1 MKQKIKEIAVLAFAL
16 GALAFGTFVALSS
29 ISAFQ
34 NGCQGKSCEP
44 LPTHAATIVCGGNPG
59 RADEHNPHCQPPQ
72 DTPTRPPTPI
82 AWPTSVPPT
91 YTSVPTEIPATSTNV
106 PTAVP
111 PTATD
116 LPPTP
121 TLRPDVPTNTP
132 QPYTTSPPVPSTR
145 TPIPPIVTEVME
157 DQPTATPY
165 QLRAQPTVQGTVCVV
180 GVPCVP
186 DPCCELDESERAL
199 NYAEATRAVS
209 EAQLNQ
215 SKSSLWDLVVQKVD
229 GWLTSL
235 FSILG
240 D

>member
-1 MKQKIKEIAVLAFAL
+1 MKNKIKEIAVLAFAF
-16 GALAFGTFVALSS
+16 GALAFATFVALSS

-34 NGCQGKSCEP
+34 KDCNGKSCEP

-59 RADEHNPHCQPPQ
+59 KADEKNPHCQPQPVAE
-72 DTPTRPPTPI
+72 TPTRPPTPI

-91 YTSVPTEIPATSTNV
+91 YTPTEIPATSTNV
-106 PTAVP
+106 PTVVP

-121 TLRPDVPTNTP
+121 TLRPDIPTNTP
-132 QPYTTSPPVPSTR
+132 KPYMTSPPVPPTR
-145 TPIPPIVTEVME
+145 TAIPPIVTE
-157 DQPTATPY
+157 DPPTATPY
-165 QLRAQPTVQGTVCVV
+165 QLRAQPTVQGVACVV

-215 SKSSLWDLVVQKVD
+215 SKASLWDLVVQKID

-235 FSILG
+235 FSVIG